1 MSDVVD
7 RIDALLAQRNETR
20 NNLRDLGILHQTI
33 SQWSTKNRMPRADDL
48 HKIADYLGVSMEY
61 LLTGE
66 VKKMTMD
73 EINIIYKIRM
83 LSPEQKEI
91 LQNQL
96 DFMVNMNLEKKKNN
110 SAVVISIL
118 SIILLCFLGTKFV
131 PLVSLL

>member
-20 NNLRDLGILHQTI
+20 NNLRTLGILQQTI

-66 VKKMTMD
+66 LRKMSTD
-73 EINIIYKIRM
+73 EINFIYKLRM
-83 LSPEQKEI
+83 LTPEQKDI

-96 DFMVNMNLEKKKNN
+96 DYMVSVNLEKKKNN
-110 SAVVISIL
+110 SAL
-118 SIILLCFLGTKFV
+118 SV
-131 PLVSLL
+131 

>member
-20 NNLRDLGILHQTI
+20 NNLKALGILHQTI

-48 HKIADYLGVSMEY
+48 LKIADYLGVSMEY

-66 VKKMTMD
+66 VKKLTTD
-73 EINIIYKIRM
+73 EISIIYKIRM
-83 LSPEQKEI
+83 LTTEQKDL

-96 DFMVNMNLEKKKNN
+96 DYMVSVNLEKKKNS
-110 SAVVISIL
+110 SAL
-118 SIILLCFLGTKFV
+118 SV
-131 PLVSLL
+131 